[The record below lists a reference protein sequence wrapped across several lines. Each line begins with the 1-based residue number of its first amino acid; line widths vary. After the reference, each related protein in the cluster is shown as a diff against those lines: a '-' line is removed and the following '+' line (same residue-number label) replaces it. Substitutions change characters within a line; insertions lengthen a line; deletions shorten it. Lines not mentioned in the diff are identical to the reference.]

1 MIEFKSV
8 SKLYADGT
16 HAVADFSVVIP
27 SRKTTVFVGS
37 SGCGKTTLL
46 RMINRMVDPTSG
58 AIEIDGEDVQQTE
71 PVHLRRGIGYVMQNS
86 GLLPHR
92 KVIDNVATVLFLNKV
107 PKDKAYARANELL
120 DTVGL
125 DRSLANRYPGELSG
139 GQQQRVGVARGLA
152 ANPNILLMDE
162 PFGAVD
168 PIVRVD
174 LQRETMRLQRE
185 LDKTIVF
192 VTHDIDEAFLLGDQ
206 VLILEKGAKIAQQ
219 GTPEEILA
227 NPASDF
233 VAEFIGADRGKRRLT
248 VDANVQARGD
258 DVVLIDAGGYA
269 AGVIAAPDGKLAV
282 GSASPK
288 SRSVSNKTSQAG
300 DG

>member
-8 SKLYADGT
+8 SKLYPDGT
-16 HAVADFSVVIP
+16 HAVDDFSVLIP

-46 RMINRMVDPTSG
+46 RMINRMVDPTAG
-58 AIEIDGEDVQQTE
+58 VIEIDSEDIAKTE

-92 KVIDNVATVLFLNKV
+92 TVIDNVATVLFLTKV
-107 PKDKAYARANELL
+107 PKAEAYARANELL

-125 DRSLANRYPGELSG
+125 DRSLAKRYPGELSG

-174 LQRETMRLQRE
+174 LQAETMRLQRE

-233 VAEFIGADRGKRRLT
+233 VANFIGADRGKRRLT
-248 VDANVQARGD
+248 VDSKVKPRGD

-269 AGVIAAPDGKLAV
+269 AGVISAPDGKLAM

-300 DG
+300 DA

>member
-8 SKLYADGT
+8 SKLYPDGT
-16 HAVADFSVVIP
+16 HAVEDFSVVIP

-46 RMINRMVDPTSG
+46 RMINRMVDPSSG
-58 AIEIDGEDVQQTE
+58 SIEIDGEPVSSTE

-92 KVIDNVATVLFLNKV
+92 KVLDNVATVLFLTKV
-107 PKDKAYARANELL
+107 PKARAYERAYELL

-152 ANPNILLMDE
+152 ADPNILLMDE

-174 LQRETMRLQRE
+174 LQAETMRLQRE

-206 VLILEKGAKIAQQ
+206 VIILEKGAKIAQK

-233 VAEFIGADRGKRRLT
+233 VASFVGADRGKRRLT
-248 VDANVQARGD
+248 VDSKAAPRGD
-258 DVVLIDAGGYA
+258 DLVLIDAGGYA
-269 AGVIAAPDGKLAV
+269 AGVIAAPGGKLAAAT
-282 GSASPK
+282 ASPK

-300 DG
+300 DA

>member
-1 MIEFKSV
+1 MIEFKAV
-8 SKLYADGT
+8 SKLYPDGT
-16 HAVADFSVVIP
+16 HAVDDFSVVIP

-46 RMINRMVDPTSG
+46 RMINRMVDPTDG
-58 AIEIDGEDVQQTE
+58 VIEIDGEDIAGTE
-71 PVHLRRGIGYVMQNS
+71 PVHLRRRIGYVMQNS

-92 KVIDNVATVLFLNKV
+92 KVLDNVATVLFLTKV
-107 PKDKAYARANELL
+107 PKAQAYERAYELL

-125 DRSLANRYPGELSG
+125 DRGLAGRYPGELSG

-152 ANPNILLMDE
+152 ANPNTLLMDE

-174 LQRETMRLQRE
+174 LQAETMRLQRE

-206 VLILEKGAKIAQQ
+206 VIILEKGAHIAQK

-233 VAEFIGADRGKRRLT
+233 VASFIGADRGKRRLT
-248 VDANVQARGD
+248 VDSKVAPKGD

-269 AGVIAAPDGKLAV
+269 AGVISAPGGKLAE
-282 GSASPK
+282 GTASPK
-288 SRSVSNKTSQAG
+288 SRSVSNKTSQGG